1 MAFVKWIRFQWDRAL
16 AVAAFVTGAVAL
28 LLGWVGISGLTNTAA
43 QMPYIVSGA
52 VFGLFCLG
60 IGATF
65 WLSADLRDE
74 WRKLD
79 EIHAAITE
87 DEREISLTQGS
98 AVASPAGGGVDS
110 LRSVARPAQA
120 LST

>member
-1 MAFVKWIRFQWDRAL
+1 MKWLRFQWDRAL
-16 AVAAFVTGAVAL
+16 AVAAFAAGAIAL
-28 LLGWVGISGLTNTAA
+28 LLGWLGISGLTNTAA
-43 QMPYIVSGA
+43 QMPYVVSGA

-79 EIHAAITE
+79 EIHAAIT
-87 DEREISLTQGS
+87 DEERDISLAQDGS
-98 AVASPAGGGVDS
+98 AASLPGPGADTV
-110 LRSVARPAQA
+110 RSMARPARA

>member
-1 MAFVKWIRFQWDRAL
+1 MAFVKWLRFQWDRAL
-16 AVAAFVTGAVAL
+16 AVTAFVVGAVAL
-28 LLGWVGISGLTNTAA
+28 LFGWVGISGLTNTAA

-79 EIHAAITE
+79 EIHAAIADQE
-87 DEREISLTQGS
+87 QEISLAGEGVS
-98 AVASPAGGGVDS
+98 AGGPQTGTVG
-110 LRSVARPAQA
+110 RVARPAQA
-120 LST
+120 VSR

>member
-1 MAFVKWIRFQWDRAL
+1 MAFVKWLRFQWDRAL
-16 AVAAFVTGAVAL
+16 AVAAFVAGAVAL
-28 LLGWVGISGLTNTAA
+28 LLGWLGISGLTNTAA

-79 EIHAAITE
+79 EIHAAITG
-87 DEREISLTQGS
+87 DEREVSLAQGTT
-98 AVASPAGGGVDS
+98 AASPASGGDS
-110 LRSVARPAQA
+110 LRSVPRPAEA

>member
-1 MAFVKWIRFQWDRAL
+1 MKWLRFQWDRAL
-16 AVAAFVTGAVAL
+16 AVAAFVTGALAL
-28 LLGWVGISGLTNTAA
+28 LLGWLGISGLTNTAA

-79 EIHAAITE
+79 EIHAAITDE
-87 DEREISLTQGS
+87 EREISLAQDGS
-98 AVASPAGGGVDS
+98 AVSPVGRGADTV
-110 LRSVARPAQA
+110 RTVARPARA

>member
-1 MAFVKWIRFQWDRAL
+1 MKWLRFQWDRAL
-16 AVAAFVTGAVAL
+16 AVAAFAAGAIAL
-28 LLGWVGISGLTNTAA
+28 LFGWLGISGLTNTAA

-79 EIHAAITE
+79 QIHDALTD
-87 DEREISLTQGS
+87 DEREISLAQGGS
-98 AVASPAGGGVDS
+98 AVSPPGPGADTV
-110 LRSVARPAQA
+110 RSVARPAGA
-120 LST
+120 LTT

>member
-1 MAFVKWIRFQWDRAL
+1 MAFVKWLKFQWDRAL

-28 LLGWVGISGLTNTAA
+28 LLGWLGISGLTNTAA

-87 DEREISLTQGS
+87 DEREISLTQGTT
-98 AVASPAGGGVDS
+98 AGSPAGGGVDS
-110 LRSVARPAQA
+110 LRSVARPARA

>member
-1 MAFVKWIRFQWDRAL
+1 VAFVKWLRFQWDRAL
-16 AVAAFVTGAVAL
+16 AVTAFVAGAVAL

-79 EIHAAITE
+79 EIHAAITDE
-87 DEREISLTQGS
+87 EREISLTPEASSGS
-98 AVASPAGGGVDS
+98 PEIGTV
-110 LRSVARPAQA
+110 RSVARPARVV
-120 LST
+120 ST